1 MPVYKDKKRGT
12 WYIVTRYK
20 DWTGK
25 LRTTT
30 KRGFKTKMDAKNY
43 EIDFGLTDTL
53 VTR

>member
-25 LRTTT
+25 LRTPQ
-30 KRGFKTKMDAKNY
+30 KGVLKQRWMLKIMRLILLK
-43 EIDFGLTDTL
+43 
-53 VTR
+53 